1 MKLFSVL
8 LQRQKVLHFPSV
20 QMVLK
25 DNASASEA
33 FDKVAKKYSQVI
45 NRVGQEFENRFCDL
59 DQLEP
64 CVSFISNPFMN
75 VDISCIAEQLSATLS
90 LDAEQTH
97 PGTEVTVVDVYDHMA
112 SLQPLWKQV
121 EGFRKAVEPI
131 MRKAPH
137 GVHLLCFSQDTEY
150 LRNLFPDSVKKTLF
164 LVCYNGVGQK
174 VSVCGYW
181 NDPHH
186 RSRYLK
192 SNNFL
197 PLLNGDTPH
206 KEMEAW
212 KDNFLRI
219 KKLVLIGGPDD
230 GVITPW
236 QSSHFG
242 FYDNKERIVEMRN
255 QKFYRND
262 TFGLKTLSARGDVSL
277 CLQSGVQHI
286 RWHSNYTV
294 FSSCMEEWLT

>member
-137 GVHLLCFSQDTEY
+137 GVHLLCFSQD
-150 LRNLFPDSVKKTLF
+150 
-164 LVCYNGVGQK
+164 
-174 VSVCGYW
+174 
-181 NDPHH
+181 PHH